1 MILVQNLHNNL
12 VLKSHNLEVI
22 KIIKSG
28 PVSEISICNFDNIKA
43 ILRIDYPCASEINV
57 DRKNEIFTLNQLKT
71 LENTPEV
78 LFSDLPH
85 GILVWKYVEGIE
97 FSFDENS
104 SSDLLK
110 KLGTE
115 IKKIHDVDI
124 PKNKKKYFSNDIN
137 FYRNL
142 LNDFPKNMILSKGFD
157 LYDKLNNSDIYV
169 FSHNDLNK
177 TNILWRDRFFFL
189 DWEYSS
195 FNHPLFDIASISN
208 TYNLSKADRLILLK
222 AYTNNKSSELND
234 KNLREWMLFN
244 HYLEYI
250 WNISLIQNG
259 NIDQNALNLRKLEK
273 KLKNII

>member
-1 MILVQNLHNNL
+1 
-12 VLKSHNLEVI
+12 
-22 KIIKSG
+22 
-28 PVSEISICNFDNIKA
+28 
-43 ILRIDYPCASEINV
+43 
-57 DRKNEIFTLNQLKT
+57 
-71 LENTPEV
+71 
-78 LFSDLPH
+78 
-85 GILVWKYVEGIE
+85 VWRYVEGIE

-110 KLGTE
+110 ELGTE

-142 LNDFPKNMILSKGFD
+142 LNNFPKNIILRKGFD
-157 LYDKLNNSDIYV
+157 LYDKLNNSDNYV

-177 TNILWRDRFFFL
+177 TNILWRNKFFFL

-195 FNHPLFDIASISN
+195 FNHPLFDIAAISN

-222 AYTNNKSSELND
+222 AYANNQSSELND

-259 NIDQNALNLRKLEK
+259 NIDQNALNLKKLEK

>member
-1 MILVQNLHNNL
+1 MQNLHNNL
-12 VLKSHNLEVI
+12 VLKNHNLEI
-22 KIIKSG
+22 IETIKSG

-57 DRKNEIFTLNQLKT
+57 DRENEIFTLSRIKILG
-71 LENTPEV
+71 NTPEV

-85 GILVWKYVEGIE
+85 GILIWRYIEGIE
-97 FSFDENS
+97 FSLDENS
-104 SSDLLK
+104 SSDFLK
-110 KLGTE
+110 KLGNE
-115 IKKIHDVDI
+115 IKKIHDIDI

-142 LNDFPKNMILSKGFD
+142 LSDFPENVILLKGFN
-157 LYDKLNNSDIYV
+157 LYDKLNNSDNYV

-177 TNILWRDRFFFL
+177 TNLLWRDRFFFL

-208 TYNLSKADRLILLK
+208 AYNLSKVDRAILWK
-222 AYTNNKSSELND
+222 AYTNNEYSALND
-234 KNLREWMLFN
+234 KNLREWMLFC

-250 WNISLIQNG
+250 WSISLIQNG
-259 NIDQNALNLRKLEK
+259 KIDQNALNLKKLEK

>member
-1 MILVQNLHNNL
+1 MQNLHNNL
-12 VLKSHNLEVI
+12 VLKNHNLEI
-22 KIIKSG
+22 IETIKSG

-57 DRKNEIFTLNQLKT
+57 DRNNEIFTLSRIKILG
-71 LENTPEV
+71 NTPEV

-85 GILVWKYVEGIE
+85 GILIWRYIEGIE
-97 FSFDENS
+97 FSLDENS
-104 SSDLLK
+104 SSDFLK
-110 KLGTE
+110 KLGNE
-115 IKKIHDVDI
+115 IKKIHDIDI

-142 LNDFPKNMILSKGFD
+142 LSDFPENVILRKGFN
-157 LYDKLNNSDIYV
+157 LYDKLNNSDNYV

-177 TNILWRDRFFFL
+177 TNLLWRDRFFFL

-208 TYNLSKADRLILLK
+208 AYNLSKVDRAILWK
-222 AYTNNKSSELND
+222 AYTNNEYSALND
-234 KNLREWMLFN
+234 KNLREWMLFC

-250 WNISLIQNG
+250 WSISLIQNG
-259 NIDQNALNLRKLEK
+259 KIDQNALNLKKLEK
-273 KLKNII
+273 KLENII

>member
-1 MILVQNLHNNL
+1 MQNLHNNL
-12 VLKSHNLEVI
+12 VLKNHNLEI
-22 KIIKSG
+22 IETIKSG

-57 DRKNEIFTLNQLKT
+57 DRENEIFTLSWIKILG
-71 LENTPEV
+71 NTPEV

-85 GILVWKYVEGIE
+85 GILIWRYIEGIE
-97 FSFDENS
+97 FSLDENS
-104 SSDLLK
+104 SSDFLK
-110 KLGTE
+110 KLGNE
-115 IKKIHDVDI
+115 IKKIHDIDI

-142 LNDFPKNMILSKGFD
+142 LSDFPENVILRKGFN
-157 LYDKLNNSDIYV
+157 LYDKLNNSDNYV

-177 TNILWRDRFFFL
+177 TNLLWRDRFFFL

-208 TYNLSKADRLILLK
+208 AYNLSKVDRAILWK
-222 AYTNNKSSELND
+222 AYTNKEYSALND
-234 KNLREWMLFN
+234 KNLREWMLFC

-250 WNISLIQNG
+250 WSISLIQNG
-259 NIDQNALNLRKLEK
+259 KIDQNVLNLKKLEK
-273 KLKNII
+273 KLENII